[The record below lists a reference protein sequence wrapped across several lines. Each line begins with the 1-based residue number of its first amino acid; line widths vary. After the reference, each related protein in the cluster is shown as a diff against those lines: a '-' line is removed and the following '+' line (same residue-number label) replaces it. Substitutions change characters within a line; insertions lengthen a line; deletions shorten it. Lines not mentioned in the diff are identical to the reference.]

1 VITLAVSKDVHDI
14 LDVFII
20 ENLARIANNQEFVSV
35 PRGLESFINTEVVNN
50 INNINISSDLRN
62 LLENYI
68 LINKISNNS
77 TS

>member
-1 VITLAVSKDVHDI
+1 VITLAISKDVHDI

-35 PRGLESFINTEVVNN
+35 PRGLENFINTEVTNN

-68 LINKISNNS
+68 LVNKISNPPS
-77 TS
+77 I

>member
-1 VITLAVSKDVHDI
+1 VITLTVSKDVHDI

-20 ENLARIANNQEFVSV
+20 ENLAGIANNQEFVSV
-35 PRGLESFINTEVVNN
+35 PRGLENFINTEVVNN

-68 LINKISNNS
+68 LVNKISNNS

>member
-1 VITLAVSKDVHDI
+1 MITLAISKDVHDI

-35 PRGLESFINTEVVNN
+35 PRGLENFINTEVTNN

-68 LINKISNNS
+68 LVNKISNNS

>member
-1 VITLAVSKDVHDI
+1 MITLAISKDVHDI
-14 LDVFII
+14 LDIFII

>member
-1 VITLAVSKDVHDI
+1 VITLAVSKDVYDI

-50 INNINISSDLRN
+50 LNNINISADLRN

>member
-1 VITLAVSKDVHDI
+1 VITLAISKDVHDI
-14 LDVFII
+14 LDIFII

>member
-1 VITLAVSKDVHDI
+1 MITLAVSKDVHDI

-20 ENLARIANNQEFVSV
+20 ENLARIANNQEFVIV
-35 PRGLESFINTEVVNN
+35 PRGLENFINTEVVNN

-77 TS
+77 MS